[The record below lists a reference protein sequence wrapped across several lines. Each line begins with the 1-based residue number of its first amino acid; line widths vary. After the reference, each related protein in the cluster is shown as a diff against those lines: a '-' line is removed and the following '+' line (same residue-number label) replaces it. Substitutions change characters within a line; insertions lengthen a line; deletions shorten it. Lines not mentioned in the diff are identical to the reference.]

1 MVNPS
6 HTRSG
11 LLFTLVGPAGVG
23 KNELMRYVMART
35 DVRQLPTATTRPMRP
50 GEQEGR
56 EHYYKTRD
64 EFQRMIDHDELVE
77 HQEIHKRFYG
87 MVRLVLEGNLDSGQS
102 IIADIDVLGALY
114 ACQRY
119 PDNAVSIFV
128 QPPTIGSLIERMR
141 QRGDEEAELSK
152 RLLRV
157 PKELEYAPQFY
168 YVILNDV
175 FEDAAE
181 ALLEIVTSELDRRAV
196 RPPRRGVQLK
206 YPFRYVAEA
215 VPLFEGD
222 ALTRSGKS
230 PHPVAVIGRDERPVD
245 AAVRALRETLG
256 IEAAPGD
263 FEHGDTT
270 DDDYVSPVTLDY
282 SLTED
287 GEEITYR
294 YVYPL
299 SRRIN
304 APPGWAWQPFSIAV
318 AAVRAAED
326 A

>member
-64 EFQRMIDHDELVE
+64 EFQRMIDQDELVE
-77 HQEIHKRFYG
+77 YQEIHKRYYG
-87 MVRLVLEGNLDSGQS
+87 MVRRDLEGNLNSGQS
-102 IIADIDVLGALY
+102 VIADIDVLGALY

-119 PDNAVSIFV
+119 PDSTVSIFV

-141 QRGDEEAELSK
+141 RRGDEEAELSK

-168 YVILNDV
+168 YLILNNV

-181 ALLEIVTSELDRRAV
+181 SLLEIVTSELDRCAV
-196 RPPRRGVQLK
+196 RPPRRAVQLT

-215 VPLFEGD
+215 VPMFEGD
-222 ALTRSGKS
+222 ELSRSGKS
-230 PHPVAVIGRDERPVD
+230 PHPVAVIGRDDRPID
-245 AAVRALRETLG
+245 TAVRALRETLD

-263 FEHGDTT
+263 FDHGDTT

-282 SLTED
+282 SLTDD
-287 GEEITYR
+287 GEEIIYR
-294 YVYPL
+294 YIYPL
-299 SRRIN
+299 QRRIS
-304 APPGWAWQPFSIAV
+304 APAGWTWQPFSIAV
-318 AAVRAAED
+318 APERAAED